1 MKTTPT
7 MTATVTVTLI
17 AASLSPAMRL
27 ANAWNLPWRFL
38 KSAIVNRKTIDNN
51 PENCREGI
59 GQSTRR
65 LFLGKKKKITGMFSS
80 WTMPSCCF
88 HPGGLY
94 ICNILV
100 L

>member
-65 LFLGKKKKITGMFSS
+65 LFLGKKKKDNRNVFQLDYAIMLLSPWRS
-80 WTMPSCCF
+80 VY
-88 HPGGLY
+88 L
-94 ICNILV
+94 
-100 L
+100 